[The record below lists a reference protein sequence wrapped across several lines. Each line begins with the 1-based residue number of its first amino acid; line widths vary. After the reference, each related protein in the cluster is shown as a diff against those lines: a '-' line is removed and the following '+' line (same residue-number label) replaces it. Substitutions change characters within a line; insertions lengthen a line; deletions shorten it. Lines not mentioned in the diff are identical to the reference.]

1 MEENDHAA
9 PAKPAHRSRFHADHA
24 GGNSWRIQ
32 QAYLSGLVARSLERS
47 IRARGARDSVPGR
60 GYATGPT
67 TVPRADFRASSG
79 NLARAARNG
88 SKAMSRANAGRAVHG
103 ARSLAPDG

>member
-9 PAKPAHRSRFHADHA
+9 PAKPAHRSRFHTDHT
-24 GGNSWRIQ
+24 GGNSWRIR
-32 QAYLSGLVARSLERS
+32 QAYLSGLVTRSLERS

-79 NLARAARNG
+79 NPARAARSG
-88 SKAMSRANAGRAVHG
+88 PKAMFG
-103 ARSLAPDG
+103 AHARRVVCGA

>member
-9 PAKPAHRSRFHADHA
+9 PAKPAHHSRFHVDHP

-32 QAYLSGLVARSLERS
+32 QAYLSGLVARSLERT
-47 IRARGARDSVPGR
+47 IRARGTRDPVPGR
-60 GYATGPT
+60 GYATGST

-79 NLARAARNG
+79 DPAGAARSG
-88 SKAMSRANAGRAVHG
+88 PKAMFGAHARRDVCG
-103 ARSLAPDG
+103 ARSLAP